1 MQINLTKDQAQML
14 LQFCDL
20 VVKNVG
26 IQAAKD
32 AYELAVIIQTAIQE
46 QEPAAEQGVK

>member
-1 MQINLTKDQAQML
+1 MQIEFTPTQAQML

-20 VVKNVG
+20 IVRNVG

-32 AYELAVIIQTAIQE
+32 AYELAVIIQEAINRE
-46 QEPAAEQGVK
+46 TPAAEGAQE